1 MFKLSLNLFLTIL
14 ISILN
19 TCLCCKRSK
28 RHVDDASLRMN
39 NLNIQLILN
48 DKLVKE
54 EQTDSATLSTD
65 RMFTVAS
72 TKKLDHSFCDEIN
85 NFFCYNNG
93 TCFTKLFGFNET
105 HSEKIYY
112 CVCQDVTNKL

>member
-1 MFKLSLNLFLTIL
+1 M
-14 ISILN
+14 
-19 TCLCCKRSK
+19 CCKRSK
-28 RHVDDASLRMN
+28 RYADEASFRTN

-54 EQTDSATLSTD
+54 EQTDFTTMSADEVSTVP
-65 RMFTVAS
+65 T
-72 TKKLDHSFCDEIN
+72 TQNLDHSFCDEIN

-93 TCFTKLFGFNET
+93 TCLTKMFELNDT

-112 CVCQDVTNKL
+112 CVCQDVS